1 MSTFTKV
8 ETALQLSKIQVNDL
22 FSIQGQPPE
31 LYRAL
36 FEKELKLY
44 AELLQGLNKGT
55 VYAFPVY
62 LEVNK
67 MEYLQ

>member
-1 MSTFTKV
+1 MSTFIKAG
-8 ETALQLSKIQVNDL
+8 TALQLSKIQVNDL

-31 LYRAL
+31 IYRAL
-36 FEKELKLY
+36 FEKELKVY
-44 AELLQGLNKGT
+44 AELVQGLNTGT

-67 MEYLQ
+67 MEYQQ